1 MKVTERIKRIPK
13 QVRRMSGDDTSRA
26 SAQHYFDRMAGI
38 WDQAG
43 QSEDLQRRLTG
54 LIETFAIPC
63 GGSVLD
69 VGAGTGVLHP
79 YLLDS
84 VGKSGWVLALDFSIR
99 MLSEAL
105 KKKRPANLI
114 CFQADVAAIPLADR
128 ICDTVICFAA
138 FPHFDQK
145 AQAIQEMARVLKVSG
160 RIFIAH
166 LMSRKQIARHHDANP
181 EVEGH
186 YLPPAD
192 TMRRLFI
199 TAGLSDFTLCD
210 EPGLYLAKGVKHQ
223 PPRERRTQAKA

>member
-1 MKVTERIKRIPK
+1 MMTDKTPSTRN
-13 QVRRMSGDDTSRA
+13 
-26 SAQHYFDRMAGI
+26 YFDRMADI

-43 QSEDLQRRLTG
+43 QSDDLRQRLTG

-69 VGAGTGVLHP
+69 VGTGTGILHP
-79 YLLDS
+79 YLLNA
-84 VGKSGWVLALDFSIR
+84 VGPSGRVLALDFSIR

-114 CFQADVAAIPLADR
+114 CFQADVMAIPLSDR
-128 ICDTVICFAA
+128 TCDTVICFAA

-145 AQAIQEMARVLKVSG
+145 SQAMQEMVRVAKTDG
-160 RIFIAH
+160 RVFIAH

-181 EVEGH
+181 EVAGH

-192 TMRRLFI
+192 TMRRLFT
-199 TAGLSDFTLCD
+199 TAGLGDFTLCD
-210 EPGLYLAKGVKHQ
+210 EPGLYLAKGVKHRL
-223 PPRERRTQAKA
+223 PRNHRI